1 MARQLF
7 TLNSN
12 KKMGP
17 ERFRNHFH
25 SQSKAQAI
33 VGIVFG
39 LVFFGIGISVIAFV
53 WTKSGFG
60 APPLFFRI
68 FATLIAI
75 PFVAV
80 GGLAAYGSIQVLR
93 GSLAGTDQIATMLD
107 YSGQT
112 KTPDDQ
118 PSGSVS
124 RVSYTC
130 PACGAPLARGADVSP
145 HGDVKCPHCGGWF
158 NVHKS
163 GA

>member
-1 MARQLF
+1 
-7 TLNSN
+7 
-12 KKMGP
+12 MGP
-17 ERFRNHFH
+17 EQFQNHVH

-33 VGIVFG
+33 LGIVFG
-39 LVFFGIGISVIAFV
+39 LVFCGIGISVMVFV
-53 WTKSGFG
+53 WSESGFG

-93 GSLAGTDQIATMLD
+93 GSLAGTEQIAGLLQN
-107 YSGQT
+107 S
-112 KTPDDQ
+112 DQ
-118 PSGSVS
+118 PTTNEESVGTGS
-124 RVSYTC
+124 RVAYAC

-145 HGDVKCPHCGGWF
+145 HGDVKCTHCGGWF

-163 GA
+163 GT

>member
-1 MARQLF
+1 
-7 TLNSN
+7 
-12 KKMGP
+12 MGP
-17 ERFRNHFH
+17 ERFRNHLH
-25 SQSKAQAI
+25 SQSKSQAI
-33 VGIVFG
+33 LGIVFG

-60 APPLFFRI
+60 APPLFFRV

-80 GGLAAYGSIQVLR
+80 GGMTAYGSIQALR

-107 YSGQT
+107 YSGQAKAT
-112 KTPDDQ
+112 DDQ
-118 PSGSVS
+118 TVGSES
-124 RVSYTC
+124 RVRYTC
-130 PACGAPLARGADVSP
+130 PACGAPLARDTDVSP